1 VRIVGGV
8 AMSDWDLQALG
19 VTVVLLAVLYWLIRH
34 TRDGQFML
42 AVADN
47 DKLAEIYGISAKR
60 AYLLSGIV
68 AAVLICAGV
77 YLYGTRAG
85 VTPDVPIGLTL
96 TAVIA
101 TLVGGL
107 GRIFSAAIA
116 AVGLALLQSFSILFI
131 PAKWQALLLYFVLFF
146 ALVLFPRGI
155 PVWRIRRAKPLAPI
169 AVPQAGE

>member
-1 VRIVGGV
+1 MTV
-8 AMSDWDLQALG
+8 A
-19 VTVVLLAVLYWLIRH
+19 LLAVLYWLIRH

-60 AYLLSGIV
+60 AYLLSGVV

-85 VTPDVPIGLTL
+85 VTPDVPIGLML

-101 TLVGGL
+101 TLVGGSDGFFPRPRG
-107 GRIFSAAIA
+107 GRAGAVAEFQHPVHPGDGRPA
-116 AVGLALLQSFSILFI
+116 AVFLAVLRPRCSRAAFRLAHPPRQAVGGVRRGAGGGLSRWNTS
-131 PAKWQALLLYFVLFF
+131 PT
-146 ALVLFPRGI
+146 P
-155 PVWRIRRAKPLAPI
+155 
-169 AVPQAGE
+169 EC

>member
-1 VRIVGGV
+1 
-8 AMSDWDLQALG
+8 
-19 VTVVLLAVLYWLIRH
+19 
-34 TRDGQFML
+34 ML

-85 VTPDVPIGLTL
+85 VTPDVPIGLVL

-107 GRIFSAAIA
+107 GRIFSAA
-116 AVGLALLQSFSILFI
+116 V
-131 PAKWQALLLYFVLFF
+131 

-155 PVWRIRRAKPLAPI
+155 PVWRFRRTKPLLAMPV
-169 AVPQAGE
+169 ARAGD